1 MEQSSS
7 PLRRGLECLAAVLLS
22 VLVLILGGWIA
33 WQGVS
38 IFQNAGAVPVAASV
52 QEVVDREETV
62 RQLDPN
68 NAYTTVTILFRAQL
82 LEGEEKGQTVTAVQS
97 NEGSMAVPARE
108 VQAGDKVMIYHQ
120 AYADGTEEWLF
131 ADYLRT
137 DGLLA
142 LGVVFLALLLFFGG
156 WKGLRTIVSL
166 ALTCA
171 AVFAVFLPAVLGG
184 RNIYLWALLTC
195 LYATLST
202 LLILQGRHP
211 KTLAAA
217 AGCLGGILVS
227 GLLTLL
233 MSHLLHLTGMVDEE
247 SVYLLMMNPNSPIDL
262 RGVVFAGIVIGA
274 LGAVMDVSIS
284 IASALWEVKAQ
295 APQAG
300 RKELCRSGFAMGED
314 MMGTMANTLVL
325 AYIGSSLATVLLL
338 VVYNGSL
345 LGLLNRE
352 MIVVEILQ
360 ALVGSIGLLLTAPL
374 TTVISALLFA
384 RQPRR
389 DPEPGAGLPPLSRR
403 YFQPKTDPR
412 QEPQEGSP
420 AGDD

>member
-22 VLVLILGGWIA
+22 VLVLILGGRIA

-403 YFQPKTDPR
+403 YFQRKTDP
-412 QEPQEGSP
+412 QQDPQEGSP